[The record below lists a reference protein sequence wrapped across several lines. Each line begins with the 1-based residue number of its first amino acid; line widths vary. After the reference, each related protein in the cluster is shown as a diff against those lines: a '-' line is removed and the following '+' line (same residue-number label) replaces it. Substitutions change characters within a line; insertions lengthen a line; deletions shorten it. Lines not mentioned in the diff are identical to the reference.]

1 MHTERSQGRLGL
13 GVGMQGA
20 VGLGRAAP
28 RCLRQRGIPAMGTG
42 GETGGARAK
51 GGGETGSG
59 ETGGARAGGGETG
72 RARGRSGETGAATA
86 ALCGD
91 TGGVVWVEDV
101 AVGGGVGAG
110 R

>member
-1 MHTERSQGRLGL
+1 MVEAAARYLG
-13 GVGMQGA
+13 
-20 VGLGRAAP
+20 
-28 RCLRQRGIPAMGTG
+28 QRGIPAMGTG

-51 GGGETGSG
+51 GGGDTGSG

-72 RARGRSGETGAATA
+72 GARGRSSETGAATA